1 MYSFTQIAD
10 NIKSLQSEF
19 KAITKSFGQV
29 GSVSSAK
36 KKMFEV
42 LTLLDKAFGYGC
54 YTLTRDSFE
63 YVSYHEQFPEKG
75 LSVEHELNGY
85 LLAVTPKEYLADI
98 YELLV
103 TLGFGRLTGDA
114 VEVAEVATVVEGSE
128 EAE

>member
-19 KAITKSFGQV
+19 KSITKSFGQV

-54 YTLTRDSFE
+54 YTLNHVNFE
-63 YVSYHEQFPEKG
+63 YLAYHEQFAEKS
-75 LSVEHELNGY
+75 LSVKYELNGY
-85 LLAVTPKEYLADI
+85 LLEATPKEYLADI

-114 VEVAEVATVVEGSE
+114 VEVAEVATAVEGSE

>member
-19 KAITKSFGQV
+19 KSITKSFGQV

-54 YTLTRDSFE
+54 YTLDRNSFTHL
-63 YVSYHEQFPEKG
+63 SYYEQFKDKAI
-75 LSVEHELNGY
+75 SIKYELEGY
-85 LLAVTPKEYLADI
+85 LLEATPKEYLADI

-114 VEVAEVATVVEGSE
+114 VEVAEVATAVESSE